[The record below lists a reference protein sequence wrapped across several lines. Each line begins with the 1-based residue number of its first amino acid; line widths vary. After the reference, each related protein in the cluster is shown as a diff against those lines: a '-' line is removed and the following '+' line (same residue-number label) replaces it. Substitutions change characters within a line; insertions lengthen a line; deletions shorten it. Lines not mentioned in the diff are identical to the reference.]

1 MRARAFCLHGGYAM
15 PIRPYLQ
22 GQAFDPDTIR
32 VMGVAFENA
41 CRELGIRK
49 KHDAVTNI
57 VARTVIEM
65 AQRGFRDEESL
76 TTAVMHEFRPAR

>member
-1 MRARAFCLHGGYAM
+1 M

-32 VMGVAFENA
+32 VMGTAFENV
-41 CRELGIRK
+41 CKQLGILD

-57 VARTVIEM
+57 IARAVIDM
-65 AQRGFRDEESL
+65 AQRGFRDVEGL
-76 TTAVMHEFRPAR
+76 TAAVMQEFRPRPGN